1 MEEEQWGEEHGNC
14 QECRDRDYQYNM
26 TTLIYNGI
34 IDQAL
39 RDEYDKWGRKDRTVE
54 NMVGMAVSRELSK
67 GNAEAY
73 ANISNAA
80 IHAVKSF
87 HNKPNS
93 MSNNR
98 LENKCNKCGRPHD
111 VGKYPAKGKTCHTCQ
126 RTGHYAKCCCI
137 TNRRQYYHQ
146 PSGFSGTKKTSTQ
159 QSNHKLRPVVKVHMV
174 NEQGD
179 CEGDAH
185 WDVVENSIRP
195 INYTDSTDIV

>member
-1 MEEEQWGEEHGNC
+1 MEEEQWCEEHGNC

-34 IDQAL
+34 TDQVL
-39 RDEYDKWGRKDRTVE
+39 RDEYDKQGRKDRTME

-80 IHAVKSF
+80 
-87 HNKPNS
+87 
-93 MSNNR
+93 
-98 LENKCNKCGRPHD
+98 
-111 VGKYPAKGKTCHTCQ
+111 KGKTCHTCQ

-137 TNRRQYYHQ
+137 TDRRQYYHQ

-159 QSNHKLRPVVKVHMV
+159 QSNHQLRPVFKVHMV

-185 WDVVENSIRP
+185 WDVVENSIRS
-195 INYTDSTDIV
+195 INYTDSMDLV